1 MCAGKFGRY
10 CAALK
15 VDSDEV
21 VSCLL
26 DAGTDD
32 KAMQTNP
39 SYKGRRT
46 AKLQGSALQQVQS
59 LVVPKELC
67 CASVLCA

>member
-1 MCAGKFGRY
+1 MHDHALISVVKCAEKFGRY

-15 VDSDEV
+15 VDPDEV
-21 VSCLL
+21 VSCPL

-39 SYKGRRT
+39 SCKGRRT
-46 AKLQGSALQQVQS
+46 ATLQGSTLQPVES
-59 LVVPKELC
+59 
-67 CASVLCA
+67 